1 MRAKMHSSFLLLLG
15 NVPKLIKI
23 FNENN
28 KRYLD
33 ITNKNILIKS
43 KYIDQYDE
51 KIQCVNSVK

>member
-1 MRAKMHSSFLLLLG
+1 MRAKMHSSFLLFLG

-33 ITNKNILIKS
+33 ITNKNILIKL

-51 KIQCVNSVK
+51 KI